1 MRLFFALEPAKTAI
15 GVLSGVQNDLQ
26 RLVRHEAV
34 KWVPESRWHV
44 TVHFLGEVSSAAGE
58 RLMDAMGLLLLAPLE
73 FTMWSLDVFPS
84 WDEPRAIVLRL
95 ADMRTDAFRL
105 HQDLIPIILREDLHV
120 SPHPWQP
127 HITLAGVRP
136 GRSGFFADV
145 SHIHVPQYTFPL
157 SRLTLFESVLGK
169 GIQHVPIASIDLP
182 RSYA

>member
-15 GVLSGVQNDLQ
+15 GIFSGVQNDLQ

-44 TVHFLGEVSSAAGE
+44 TVHFLGEVSEEASE
-58 RLMDAMGLLLLAPLE
+58 HLIDAMGLLFLTSLE
-73 FTMWSLDVFPS
+73 FTMWALDVFPS
-84 WDEPRAIVLRL
+84 LEEPRAIVLRL

-105 HQDLIPIILREDLHV
+105 HQDLIPIILREDLPV

-127 HITLAGVRP
+127 HITLARVRP

-169 GIQHVPIASIDLP
+169 GIHYVPLASIDLP